1 MATKKINRQLAITA
15 GFLVP
20 LAVAAVL
27 LLPRHA
33 GQPVSTTHSK
43 ADMMGGSAIPT
54 SETITSSL
62 KEGGV
67 PTQGLTVA
75 VVDDIV
81 VIRGSVTAPEDIAR
95 ITTIAKQSG
104 ASRVANMVQASQKP
118 DDLLIKQ
125 QAERELMLS
134 RALQG
139 CRFHVQSAEGILTV
153 NATVQSD
160 LQEDA
165 ARAILRRVRGT
176 QKVEAQFARF

>member
-1 MATKKINRQLAITA
+1 MATSKKMKRQVAITA
-15 GFLVP
+15 AFLVP

-27 LLPRHA
+27 LIPRHA
-33 GQPVSTTHSK
+33 GQTTSTTHAR
-43 ADMMGGSAIPT
+43 ADMVGAAPPT
-54 SETITSSL
+54 VDEITRGL
-62 KEGGV
+62 AEKGV
-67 PTQGLTVA
+67 QTSGLTIA

-81 VIRGSVTAPEDIAR
+81 VIRGTVFAPEEVGR
-95 ITTIAKQSG
+95 ITTIAKQIG
-104 ASRVANMVQASQKP
+104 ANRVANLVQTQQRP
-118 DDLLIKQ
+118 DDILIKQ

-139 CRFHVQSAEGILTV
+139 CRFHVQSEEGVLRV

-165 ARAILRRVRGT
+165 ARAILRHVRGT